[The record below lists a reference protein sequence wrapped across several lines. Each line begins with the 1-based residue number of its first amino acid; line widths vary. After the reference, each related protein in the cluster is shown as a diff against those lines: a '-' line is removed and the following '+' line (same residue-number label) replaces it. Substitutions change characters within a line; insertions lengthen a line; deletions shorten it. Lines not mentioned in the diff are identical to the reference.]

1 MVNKSDP
8 LTVLL
13 EVKEKNGLE
22 VDSELIKECYQV
34 QQKHQYVKDR
44 DTLRKMKE
52 LIEAEVLKKV
62 GKIQ

>member
-34 QQKHQYVKDR
+34 QQKYQYVKDR

-52 LIEAEVLKKV
+52 LVEAEVLKKV
-62 GKIQ
+62 GKTQ